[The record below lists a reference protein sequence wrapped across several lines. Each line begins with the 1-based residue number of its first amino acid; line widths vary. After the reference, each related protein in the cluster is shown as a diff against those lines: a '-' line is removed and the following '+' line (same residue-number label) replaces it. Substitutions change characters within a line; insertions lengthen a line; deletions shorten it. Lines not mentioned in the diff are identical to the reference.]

1 MGHVQLRQ
9 AAKGGI
15 SLLIHRMYANF
26 GRLDRQTLEL
36 GSGLNIIEAPNES
49 GKSTWCAFLT
59 AMLYG
64 VNSRER
70 DRNGFIAEKNR
81 CIPWNGSAVQGR
93 LDCHCG
99 GQELTLL
106 RGTRRSGA
114 PMGAFRALYAD
125 TGDEV
130 PGLTGEHCGEQLLG
144 VSREVFE
151 RSAMI
156 RQAGLPIQQDAELE
170 RRIAALITSGEED
183 TSYSEAAQQLRRQL
197 NRRQHNKT
205 GQIPALEEQLSDLK
219 SRQAEADRLNQQV
232 AALRSKE
239 RQLKE
244 QEQALC
250 GQLAQYARREAAQ
263 RQAALERCRG
273 EAQAAAQRA
282 EALKSSL
289 TAEQIPE
296 NETIGRLRGAIVN
309 LETVR
314 KSVSQAREERDEAA
328 KALLRAE
335 AAAQEG
341 PFAGLTA
348 ERAQAEAAAPPSVTP
363 PLFPALAVLLLAVG
377 LGAAAGC
384 LLFRFGNPHSGWKA
398 LLPWTAF
405 AGFFGIGLL
414 LFRLMRRKAK
424 AAAQTAALIK
434 RFGTADP
441 QAIQA
446 QAAQYCAA
454 LQARDAAQ
462 RAADLKA
469 ASADALSRTLTSN
482 EQGILLEVRRFAPT
496 AFDIPTAD
504 LLLRRCAARRKELA
518 EAERASQEAALH
530 CRLLEQQAPPAAAPE
545 AAEAGDTLPVP
556 QDREPLD
563 QSLAQVRTELEQVRA
578 QAERL
583 SGQLALLGDPLEL
596 AAREEQLTS
605 QLQQVR
611 QEYDALL
618 RASRALDRANT
629 ALQSRFS
636 PALGKRTAEIFAQLT
651 GGRYK
656 SVVLDRSF
664 HFSAEPA
671 GDPTYRDIQLLSAG
685 ASDQLYLAARLAI
698 CELVLPQ
705 ERGIP
710 LILDDALASFDQAR
724 TEAALSWLRK
734 EAAARQ
740 ILLFTCHERE
750 ARFFAGD
757 PEVRVQRLGCTVS
770 AISEC

>member
-1 MGHVQLRQ
+1 MPGGRAQLRR

-26 GRLDRQTLEL
+26 GCLDRQTLEL

-49 GKSTWCAFLT
+49 GKSTWCAFLI

-64 VNSRER
+64 INSRER

-93 LDCHCG
+93 LDCRCG

-114 PMGAFRALYAD
+114 PMGAFRALYTD

-130 PGLTGEHCGEQLLG
+130 PGLTGELCGEQLLG

-219 SRQAEADRLNQQV
+219 SRQAEAGRLNQQV

-239 RQLKE
+239 RQLQE
-244 QEQALC
+244 QEQALR
-250 GQLAQYARREAAQ
+250 GRLAQYARREAK
-263 RQAALERCRG
+263 
-273 EAQAAAQRA
+273 AAAQRA

-289 TAEQIPE
+289 EAEQIPE

-314 KSVSQAREERDEAA
+314 KSVSRARDERDEAA
-328 KALLRAE
+328 RALLRAE
-335 AAAQEG
+335 AAVQEG

-348 ERAQAEAAAPPSVTP
+348 ERAQAEAAASPSVTP

-377 LGAAAGC
+377 LGAAAGY
-384 LLFRFGNPHSGWKA
+384 LLFRFGDPHSGWQA
-398 LLPWTAF
+398 PLPWAAF
-405 AGFFGIGLL
+405 AGFSVIGLL
-414 LFRLMRRKAK
+414 LFRLMRRRAK

-469 ASADALSRTLTSN
+469 AAADTLSRTLTSN

-518 EAERASQEAALH
+518 EAERASQESALH

-545 AAEAGDTLPVP
+545 AAEAEDTLSAP
-556 QDREPLD
+556 QDREPPE
-563 QSLAQVRTELEQVRA
+563 QSLAQIRDELEQVRS

-583 SGQLALLGDPLEL
+583 SGQLAVLGDPMEL
-596 AAREEQLTS
+596 AAREEQLTR
-605 QLQQVR
+605 QLQQAR
-611 QEYDALL
+611 QEYSALL

-651 GGRYK
+651 DSRYK
-656 SVVLDRSF
+656 GVVLDRSF

-698 CELVLPQ
+698 CELVLPR

-710 LILDDALASFDQAR
+710 LILDDALANFDQAR
-724 TEAALSWLRK
+724 AEAALSWLRK

-757 PEVRVQRLGCTVS
+757 PEVRVQRLGCTAS
-770 AISEC
+770 ATSEC